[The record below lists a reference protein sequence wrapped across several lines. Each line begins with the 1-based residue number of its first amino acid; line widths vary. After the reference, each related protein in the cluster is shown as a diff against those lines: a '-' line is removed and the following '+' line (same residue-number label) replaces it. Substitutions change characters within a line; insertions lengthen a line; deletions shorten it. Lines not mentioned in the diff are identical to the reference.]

1 MTMIKELTCIRCP
14 IGCSLQVE
22 MNGDEVVN
30 VTGNNCP
37 RGAEYARKELTAPS
51 RIVTSTVRTL
61 GGERDVVAV
70 KTAADVPKGAMMDVI
85 RALKEVEVQAP
96 VHIGDVVLSDV
107 AGTGVDIVATAEN
120 NRRG

>member
-1 MTMIKELTCIRCP
+1 MIKELTCIRCP

-51 RIVTSTVRTL
+51 RIVRTL

>member
-1 MTMIKELTCIRCP
+1 MIKELTCIRCP

-51 RIVTSTVRTL
+51 RIVTSTVRTI

-70 KTAADVPKGAMMDVI
+70 KTAADVPKGTMMDVI